1 MMMQGATFAPEQ
13 HHMMPGQ
20 NALLASHLP
29 GNMVMSHVG
38 GHVIS
43 AGDGFGSSASSINSG
58 GLAIDGT
65 NTPRN
70 VRQRKDSNFREADAR
85 EFERYV
91 LHFSILNLIFGSCAA
106 ISALKI

>member
-1 MMMQGATFAPEQ
+1 MQGATFAPEQ
-13 HHMMPGQ
+13 HHMMQGQ

-43 AGDGFGSSASSINSG
+43 AGDGFVSSASSINSG
-58 GLAIDGT
+58 GLAMDGG

-70 VRQRKDSNFREADAR
+70 VRQRKDSSFREADAR

-91 LHFSILNLIFGSCAA
+91 MVFFSFILTWNHAQ
-106 ISALKI
+106 

>member
-1 MMMQGATFAPEQ
+1 
-13 HHMMPGQ
+13 
-20 NALLASHLP
+20 
-29 GNMVMSHVG
+29 MSHVG

-58 GLAIDGT
+58 GLAMDGG

-70 VRQRKDSNFREADAR
+70 VRQRKDSSFREADAR

-91 LHFSILNLIFGSCAA
+91 MVFLSLILILGSCAT
-106 ISALKI
+106 ISTELIWGLALQLGTGGRMGL

>member
-1 MMMQGATFAPEQ
+1 MMMQGATFAPNEQ

-20 NALLASHLP
+20 SALLSSHLP

-58 GLAIDGT
+58 GLAMEGGS
-65 NTPRN
+65 TPRN

-85 EFERYV
+85 EFERCV
-91 LHFSILNLIFGSCAA
+91 LSNGIDYDFAFI
-106 ISALKI
+106 